1 VNDTTYASPFSWRY
15 ARPSLREL
23 FSERERRKLWRAVWV
38 ALAEAQERA
47 GLVTSAE
54 VADLRAHAD
63 EIDLESALAIEREIG
78 HDLMAEIR
86 VYAKQATVGGGKL
99 HLGATS
105 MDVED
110 TVETFRMRVAVDQLV
125 AALDE
130 LLLSFAAAIER
141 HADLVCMG
149 YTHLQPAEPT
159 TLGYRFAVYG
169 QDLLIDRAMLLAAR
183 EQMTAKGIRGAVGTS
198 ASYTRLL
205 DGTGRTP
212 DEQEADV
219 LERFGLQARDVA
231 TQTYPR
237 KLDYL
242 LLSTLAGL
250 GASLSKF
257 AFDVR
262 ILASPGFGD
271 IAEPFGAKQVGSSA
285 MPFKRNP
292 VMAERIDSLARL
304 LPAYADVAWQNAA
317 TNLLERTLD
326 DSANRRTILPE
337 ALLCTDEILSL
348 GEKDRRRTARRR
360 AADRRK
366 PAHLRAVLRDR
377 GDLDGGGK
385 ARRRPSGAPRGD
397 PRERDAFVR
406 RPRCRRNE
414 PAGAPACRRRAD
426 RTLGRSSRGPQMAR
440 SIGPRRRRPRARPP
454 SRATNPRHR
463 REQEV
468 MMMDRVQQ
476 RPACTT
482 TLLRGRVRG
491 PRAKHGGRAAQG
503 GAPSK

>member
-1 VNDTTYASPFSWRY
+1 MNDTSYASPFSWRY
-15 ARPSLREL
+15 GRPALREL

-38 ALAEAQERA
+38 ALAEAQQRA
-47 GLVTSAE
+47 GLVTQAE
-54 VADLRAHAD
+54 LDDLRAHAD
-63 EIDLESALAIEREIG
+63 RIDLDAALAIEREIG

-86 VYAKQATVGGGKL
+86 VYAKQAAVGGGKI

-110 TVETFRMRVAVDQLV
+110 TVETFRMRLALERIV
-125 AALDE
+125 AALDG
-130 LLLSFAAAIER
+130 LLRAFAARIDR

-159 TLGYRFAVYG
+159 TLGYRLAVYG
-169 QDLLIDRAMLLAAR
+169 QDLLIDRAMLLAVR
-183 EQMTAKGIRGAVGTS
+183 EQLTAKGIRGAVGTS
-198 ASYTRLL
+198 ASYTALL
-205 DGTGRTP
+205 AGTERTP
-212 DEQEADV
+212 QQQEDDV
-219 LERFGLQARDVA
+219 LGRFDLRARDVA

-304 LPAYADVAWQNAA
+304 LPGYADAAWQNAA

-337 ALLCTDEILSL
+337 ALLACDEILTLATRIVEGLRVDERRIAENLKTYGPFSGTEAIL
-348 GEKDRRRTARRR
+348 MEAAKRGGDRQELHEVIRESAMRAYDALARGELNPLARLL
-360 AADRRK
+360 ADDERIAHWVD
-366 PAHLRAVLRDR
+366 PAEI
-377 GDLDGGGK
+377 
-385 ARRRPSGAPRGD
+385 
-397 PRERDAFVR
+397 RERLDPTTHVGDA
-406 RPRCRRNE
+406 PE
-414 PAGAPACRRRAD
+414 RAHRLAQRIRD
-426 RTLGRSSRGPQMAR
+426 T
-440 SIGPRRRRPRARPP
+440 IGDKDGK
-454 SRATNPRHR
+454 TK
-463 REQEV
+463 Q
-468 MMMDRVQQ
+468 
-476 RPACTT
+476 
-482 TLLRGRVRG
+482 
-491 PRAKHGGRAAQG
+491 
-503 GAPSK
+503 

>member
-1 VNDTTYASPFSWRY
+1 MNDTTYASPFSWRY
-15 ARPSLREL
+15 GRPSLREL

-38 ALAEAQERA
+38 ALAEAQQGA
-47 GLVTSAE
+47 GLVTQAE
-54 VADLRAHAD
+54 LDDLRTHAED
-63 EIDLESALAIEREIG
+63 IDLAAALAIEREIG

-86 VYAKQATVGGGKL
+86 VYAKQATIGGGKI

-105 MDVED
+105 MDIED
-110 TVETFRMRVAVDQLV
+110 NVETFRMQRALAQIG
-125 AALDE
+125 AALDD
-130 LLLSFAAAIER
+130 LLRAFATRIEK

-159 TLGYRFAVYG
+159 TLGYRLAIYA
-169 QDLLIDRAMLLAAR
+169 QDLLIDRSMLLTVR
-183 EQMTAKGIRGAVGTS
+183 EQLTAKGIRGAVGTS

-205 DGTGRTP
+205 DATP
-212 DEQEADV
+212 LTPGAQETQV
-219 LERFGLQARDVA
+219 LERFDLRARDIA

-242 LLSTLAGL
+242 LTSTLAGL

-337 ALLCTDEILSL
+337 ALLCTDEIVSL
-348 GEKDRRRTARRR
+348 AIKVVEGLRVDERRIAENLRTYGPFSGTEAILMEAAKRGGDRQELHEVIRESAMHAYDALARGETNPLATLLADDERIARWVDPAEVRERLDPGSHVGDAPERARRLAQR
-360 AADRRK
+360 I
-366 PAHLRAVLRDR
+366 RDTV
-377 GDLDGGGK
+377 G
-385 ARRRPSGAPRGD
+385 
-397 PRERDAFVR
+397 
-406 RPRCRRNE
+406 
-414 PAGAPACRRRAD
+414 
-426 RTLGRSSRGPQMAR
+426 
-440 SIGPRRRRPRARPP
+440 
-454 SRATNPRHR
+454 
-463 REQEV
+463 
-468 MMMDRVQQ
+468 
-476 RPACTT
+476 
-482 TLLRGRVRG
+482 
-491 PRAKHGGRAAQG
+491 
-503 GAPSK
+503 

>member
-1 VNDTTYASPFSWRY
+1 VNETSYASPFSWRY
-15 ARPSLREL
+15 ASPSLREL

-38 ALAEAQERA
+38 ALAESQQLA
-47 GLVTSAE
+47 GLVTQAE
-54 VADLRAHAD
+54 VDDLRAHAE
-63 EIDLESALAIEREIG
+63 EIDLPAALTIEREIG

-105 MDVED
+105 MDIED
-110 TVETFRMRVAVDQLV
+110 TVETFRLRL
-125 AALDE
+125 ALSRIIEGLDA
-130 LLLSFAAAIER
+130 LLRAFATRIER
-141 HADLVCMG
+141 HASLACMG

-159 TLGYRFAVYG
+159 TLGYRLAVYA

-183 EQMTAKGIRGAVGTS
+183 EQLTAKGIRGAVGTS
-198 ASYTRLL
+198 ASYVRLL
-205 DGTGRTP
+205 DGRSRSAQ
-212 DEQEADV
+212 DQEDDV
-219 LERFGLQARDVA
+219 LGKFDLSARDIA

-262 ILASPGFGD
+262 VLASPGFGD

-337 ALLCTDEILSL
+337 ALLCSDEILTL
-348 GEKDRRRTARRR
+348 ATKLVDGLRVDERRIAEN
-360 AADRRK
+360 
-366 PAHLRAVLRDR
+366 LRVYGPFSGSEAVLMEAAKRGGDR
-377 GDLDGGGK
+377 QELHEVIRESAMLAYDALAAGD
-385 ARRRPSGAPRGD
+385 
-397 PRERDAFVR
+397 
-406 RPRCRRNE
+406 
-414 PAGAPACRRRAD
+414 
-426 RTLGRSSRGPQMAR
+426 
-440 SIGPRRRRPRARPP
+440 
-454 SRATNPRHR
+454 TNPLARILADDDR
-463 REQEV
+463 IARWVDPAEVRELLDPTTHV
-468 MMMDRVQQ
+468 GDAPQ
-476 RPACTT
+476 RA
-482 TLLRGRVRG
+482 LQL
-491 PRAKHGGRAAQG
+491 AKRITDTITPEKHH
-503 GAPSK
+503 

>member
-1 VNDTTYASPFSWRY
+1 SPFSWRY

-47 GLVTSAE
+47 GLVTEAE
-54 VADLRAHAD
+54 VADLRSHAE
-63 EIDLESALAIEREIG
+63 EIDLDAALAIEREIG

-86 VYAKQATVGGGKL
+86 VYARQATVGGGKI

-110 TVETFRMRVAVDQLV
+110 TVETFRMRLALDQIV
-125 AALDE
+125 AALDD
-130 LLLSFAAAIER
+130 LLRSFAARIEQ

-159 TLGYRFAVYG
+159 TLGYRLAVYA
-169 QDLLIDRAMLLAAR
+169 QDLLIDRPMLLAAR
-183 EQMTAKGIRGAVGTS
+183 EQLTAKGIRGAVGTS

-205 DGTGRTP
+205 DGTVRTP
-212 DEQEADV
+212 QQQEDDV
-219 LERFGLQARDVA
+219 LARFDLRARDVA

-271 IAEPFGAKQVGSSA
+271 LAEPFGAKQVGSSA

-337 ALLCTDEILSL
+337 ALLCADEILSL
-348 GEKDRRRTARRR
+348 AKKIVDGLRVDERRIAENLRTYGPFSGTEAVLMEAAKRGGDRQELHEVIRESAMRAYDALAAGGSNPLATLLADDERITHLVEPAEVRQWLDPSGHVGDAPERARR
-360 AADRRK
+360 
-366 PAHLRAVLRDR
+366 L
-377 GDLDGGGK
+377 
-385 ARRRPSGAPRGD
+385 ARRI
-397 PRERDAFVR
+397 RETVATAEKSDA
-406 RPRCRRNE
+406 
-414 PAGAPACRRRAD
+414 
-426 RTLGRSSRGPQMAR
+426 
-440 SIGPRRRRPRARPP
+440 
-454 SRATNPRHR
+454 
-463 REQEV
+463 
-468 MMMDRVQQ
+468 
-476 RPACTT
+476 
-482 TLLRGRVRG
+482 
-491 PRAKHGGRAAQG
+491 
-503 GAPSK
+503 

>member
-1 VNDTTYASPFSWRY
+1 MNDTTYASPFSWRY

-348 GEKDRRRTARRR
+348 GKKIVEGLRVDERRIAENLRTYGPFSGTEAILMEAAKRGGDRQELHEVIRESAMRSYDALAAGETNPLARLLADDERIARWVDPAEVRKWLDPSGHVGDAPERARRLAQR
-360 AADRRK
+360 I
-366 PAHLRAVLRDR
+366 RDTVEN
-377 GDLDGGGK
+377 K
-385 ARRRPSGAPRGD
+385 
-397 PRERDAFVR
+397 
-406 RPRCRRNE
+406 
-414 PAGAPACRRRAD
+414 
-426 RTLGRSSRGPQMAR
+426 
-440 SIGPRRRRPRARPP
+440 
-454 SRATNPRHR
+454 
-463 REQEV
+463 
-468 MMMDRVQQ
+468 
-476 RPACTT
+476 
-482 TLLRGRVRG
+482 
-491 PRAKHGGRAAQG
+491 K
-503 GAPSK
+503 

>member
-1 VNDTTYASPFSWRY
+1 MFLVEAEAGVSAKATRRTVNDTTYASPFSWRY
-15 ARPSLREL
+15 GRPALREL
-23 FSERERRKLWRAVWV
+23 FSERERRKLWRAVWI
-38 ALAEAQERA
+38 ALAEAQQRA
-47 GLVTSAE
+47 GLVSQAE
-54 VADLRAHAD
+54 IDDLRAHGD
-63 EIDLESALAIEREIG
+63 DIDLAAALEIEREIG

-86 VYAKQATVGGGKL
+86 VYARQASVGGGKI

-110 TVETFRMRVAVDQLV
+110 NVETYRMRLALEGIVGL
-125 AALDE
+125 LDE
-130 LLLSFAAAIER
+130 LLLAFATRIDR

-159 TLGYRFAVYG
+159 TLGYRLAVYA

-183 EQMTAKGIRGAVGTS
+183 EQLTAKGIRGAVGTS

-205 DGTGRTP
+205 DGSP
-212 DEQEADV
+212 LSPQEQEDGV
-219 LERFGLQARDVA
+219 LDAFDLRARDVA

-262 ILASPGFGD
+262 VLASPGFGD
-271 IAEPFGAKQVGSSA
+271 IAESFGSKQVGSSA

-292 VMAERIDSLARL
+292 VMSERIDSLARL

-348 GEKDRRRTARRR
+348 AKKVVDGLRIDERRIAENLRTYGPFSGTEAILMEAAKRGADRQELHEVIRESAMRAYDALAAGETNPLARLLADDERIARWVDPAEVRERLDPSSHVGDAPERARRLAQR
-360 AADRRK
+360 I
-366 PAHLRAVLRDR
+366 
-377 GDLDGGGK
+377 
-385 ARRRPSGAPRGD
+385 
-397 PRERDAFVR
+397 RE
-406 RPRCRRNE
+406 
-414 PAGAPACRRRAD
+414 
-426 RTLGRSSRGPQMAR
+426 TL
-440 SIGPRRRRPRARPP
+440 
-454 SRATNPRHR
+454 
-463 REQEV
+463 E
-468 MMMDRVQQ
+468 
-476 RPACTT
+476 
-482 TLLRGRVRG
+482 
-491 PRAKHGGRAAQG
+491 K
-503 GAPSK
+503 K